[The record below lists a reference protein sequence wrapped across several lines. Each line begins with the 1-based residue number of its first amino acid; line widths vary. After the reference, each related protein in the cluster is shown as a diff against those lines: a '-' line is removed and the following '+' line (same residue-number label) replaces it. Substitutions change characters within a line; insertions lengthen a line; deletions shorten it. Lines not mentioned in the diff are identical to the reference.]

1 MRFPKNCL
9 FLQQTYRPP
18 KTETPATDGQTN
30 GQIINF
36 QNNIIMYSDPKE
48 CLYCT
53 NNETLHNLMIEFA
66 TLRVSRAFLFKEQ
79 TYRGRCLV
87 AYNGHVN
94 DLNELS
100 DDERNDFM
108 ADVAQVTR
116 AMQKA
121 FNPEKINYGAYS
133 DKLSHL
139 HFHLAPK
146 YVDGPDYGGTFQMNP
161 GKVYLTDAEY
171 QEMIEKIKAVL

>member
-18 KTETPATDGQTN
+18 KTETPATDGLTN

-36 QNNIIMYSDPKE
+36 QNNIIMYSNPKE

-94 DLNELS
+94 DLNKLS
-100 DDERNDFM
+100 DEERNDFM

>member
-1 MRFPKNCL
+1 
-9 FLQQTYRPP
+9 
-18 KTETPATDGQTN
+18 
-30 GQIINF
+30 
-36 QNNIIMYSDPKE
+36 MYSDPKE

-53 NNETLHNLMIEFA
+53 NNQTQHDLMIEIA
-66 TLRVSRAFLFKEQ
+66 KLSVSRAFLFKEQ

-87 AYNGHVN
+87 AYDKHVN

-100 DDERNDFM
+100 DEELSAFM
-108 ADVAQVTR
+108 KDVARTTR
-116 AMQKA
+116 AMQKV

-161 GKVYLTDAEY
+161 GKTYLSDEEY
-171 QEMIEKIKAVL
+171 DQMVEAMKQALG

>member
-1 MRFPKNCL
+1 
-9 FLQQTYRPP
+9 
-18 KTETPATDGQTN
+18 
-30 GQIINF
+30 
-36 QNNIIMYSDPKE
+36 MYSNPDE
-48 CLYCT
+48 CLYCQ
-53 NNETLHNLMIEFA
+53 NNDTLRDLMIEIKS
-66 TLRVSRAFLFKEQ
+66 LRVSRVFLFREQ

-100 DDERNDFM
+100 DDERNAFM
-108 ADVAQVTR
+108 ADVADVTR
-116 AMQKA
+116 AMQQA
-121 FNPEKINYGAYS
+121 FQPEKINYGAYS

-146 YVDGPDYGGTFQMNP
+146 YVGGPDYGGVFQMNP

-171 QEMIEKIKAVL
+171 ADMMAQLCRFL

>member
-1 MRFPKNCL
+1 
-9 FLQQTYRPP
+9 
-18 KTETPATDGQTN
+18 
-30 GQIINF
+30 
-36 QNNIIMYSDPKE
+36 
-48 CLYCT
+48 
-53 NNETLHNLMIEFA
+53 MIEFA
-66 TLRVSRAFLFKEQ
+66 QLRVSRAFLFKEQ
-79 TYRGRCLV
+79 TYHGRCLV

-100 DDERNDFM
+100 DEERNAFM

-116 AMQKA
+116 AMQKT

-133 DKLSHL
+133 DTLSHL

-146 YVDGPDYGGTFQMNP
+146 YVGGPDYGSVFQMNP

-171 QEMIEKIKAVL
+171 QEMIEKIKANL

>member
-1 MRFPKNCL
+1 
-9 FLQQTYRPP
+9 
-18 KTETPATDGQTN
+18 
-30 GQIINF
+30 
-36 QNNIIMYSDPKE
+36 MYSDPKA

-53 NNETLHNLMIEFA
+53 NNETLQSLMIPIA
-66 TLRVSRAFLFKEQ
+66 KLSVSRVFLFKEQ

-87 AYNGHVN
+87 AYDEHVN

-100 DDERNDFM
+100 EERRNAFM
-108 ADVAQVTR
+108 ADVVKVTR
-116 AMQKA
+116 AMQQA

-133 DKLSHL
+133 DKLCHL

-161 GKVYLTDAEY
+161 GKTYLTDAEY
-171 QEMIEKIKAVL
+171 AEMIEQIKKYL

>member
-1 MRFPKNCL
+1 
-9 FLQQTYRPP
+9 
-18 KTETPATDGQTN
+18 
-30 GQIINF
+30 
-36 QNNIIMYSDPKE
+36 MYSAPSQ

-53 NNETLHNLMIEFA
+53 DNQTLHDLLLPIAN
-66 TLRVSRAFLFKEQ
+66 LRVSRAFLFKEQ
-79 TYRGRCLV
+79 TYHGRCLV

-100 DDERNDFM
+100 DDERNAFM

-116 AMQKA
+116 AMQRV

-146 YVDGPDYGGTFQMNP
+146 YVDGPDYGGTFRMNP
-161 GKVYLTDAEY
+161 GEVYLTDAEY
-171 QEMIEKIKAVL
+171 TGMIQALRQAL

>member
-1 MRFPKNCL
+1 
-9 FLQQTYRPP
+9 
-18 KTETPATDGQTN
+18 
-30 GQIINF
+30 
-36 QNNIIMYSDPKE
+36 MYSDPKE

-53 NNETLHNLMIEFA
+53 NNQTQKDLMIQFA
-66 TLRVSRAFLFKEQ
+66 ELRVSRAFLFKEQ

-100 DDERNDFM
+100 DEERNLFM

-161 GKVYLTDAEY
+161 GQVYLSDAEY
-171 QEMIEKIKAVL
+171 QELIDKIKAEM

>member
-18 KTETPATDGQTN
+18 KTETPATDGRTN

-100 DDERNDFM
+100 DDERNAFM

>member
-1 MRFPKNCL
+1 MRSNP
-9 FLQQTYRPP
+9 
-18 KTETPATDGQTN
+18 E
-30 GQIINF
+30 
-36 QNNIIMYSDPKE
+36 E

-53 NNETLHNLMIEFA
+53 NNQTLHDLMIEIA
-66 TLRVSRAFLFKEQ
+66 PLSVSRVFLFKEQ

-100 DDERNDFM
+100 DDERNAFM
-108 ADVAQVTR
+108 ADVVRVTR
-116 AMQKA
+116 AMQRV

-146 YVDGPDYGGTFQMNP
+146 YVDGPDYGGTFRMNP
-161 GKVYLTDAEY
+161 GEVYLTPEEYTAMAEA
-171 QEMIEKIKAVL
+171 IRAAL

>member
-1 MRFPKNCL
+1 M
-9 FLQQTYRPP
+9 Q
-18 KTETPATDGQTN
+18 
-30 GQIINF
+30 
-36 QNNIIMYSDPKE
+36 SDPKQ

-53 NNETLHNLMIEFA
+53 NNQTLKDLMIEFA
-66 TLRVSRAFLFKEQ
+66 QLRVSRAFVFKEQ
-79 TYRGRCLV
+79 TYYGRCLV
-87 AYNGHVN
+87 AYKDHVN
-94 DLNELS
+94 DLNELT
-100 DDERNDFM
+100 DAERNDFM

-116 AMQKA
+116 AMLKV

-171 QEMIEKIKAVL
+171 NDMIEKLKANM

>member
-1 MRFPKNCL
+1 
-9 FLQQTYRPP
+9 
-18 KTETPATDGQTN
+18 
-30 GQIINF
+30 
-36 QNNIIMYSDPKE
+36 MYSDPAQ

-53 NNETLHNLMIEFA
+53 NNETLHNLMIEICH
-66 TLRVSRAFLFKEQ
+66 LRVSRLFLFKEQ

-87 AYNGHVN
+87 SYDQHVN
-94 DLNELS
+94 DLNELN
-100 DDERNDFM
+100 DQQRNDFM
-108 ADVAQVTR
+108 ADVAQATR

-171 QEMIEKIKAVL
+171 QELIDAIKANL

>member
-1 MRFPKNCL
+1 
-9 FLQQTYRPP
+9 
-18 KTETPATDGQTN
+18 
-30 GQIINF
+30 
-36 QNNIIMYSDPKE
+36 MYSDPKQ

-53 NNETLHNLMIEFA
+53 NNETLQNLMIEFA
-66 TLRVSRAFLFKEQ
+66 QLRVSRAFLFKEQ

-100 DDERNDFM
+100 TEELNAFM

-161 GKVYLTDAEY
+161 GKVYLSDAEY
-171 QEMIEKIKAVL
+171 QELIDAVKKHL

>member
-1 MRFPKNCL
+1 
-9 FLQQTYRPP
+9 
-18 KTETPATDGQTN
+18 
-30 GQIINF
+30 
-36 QNNIIMYSDPKE
+36 MYSDPKE

-53 NNETLHNLMIEFA
+53 DNQTLHDLMLPIA
-66 TLRVSRAFLFKEQ
+66 NLRVSRAFLFKEQ
-79 TYRGRCLV
+79 TYHGRCLV

-100 DDERNDFM
+100 DDERNAFM

-116 AMQKA
+116 AMQRV

-146 YVDGPDYGGTFQMNP
+146 YVDGPDYGGTFRMNP
-161 GKVYLTDAEY
+161 GEVYLTDAEY
-171 QEMIEKIKAVL
+171 TEMIQALRQAL

>member
-1 MRFPKNCL
+1 M
-9 FLQQTYRPP
+9 Q
-18 KTETPATDGQTN
+18 
-30 GQIINF
+30 
-36 QNNIIMYSDPKE
+36 SDPKQ

-53 NNETLHNLMIEFA
+53 NNQTLHDLMIEICE
-66 TLRVSRAFLFKEQ
+66 LSVSRAFLFKEQ

-87 AYNGHVN
+87 SYDKHVN
-94 DLNELS
+94 DLNELT
-100 DDERNDFM
+100 DEERNDFM
-108 ADVAQVTR
+108 ADVVQTTR

-146 YVDGPDYGGTFQMNP
+146 YVDGPDYGGVFQMNP

-171 QEMIEKIKAVL
+171 QKLINKIKENL

>member
-1 MRFPKNCL
+1 
-9 FLQQTYRPP
+9 
-18 KTETPATDGQTN
+18 
-30 GQIINF
+30 
-36 QNNIIMYSDPKE
+36 MYSDPKE

-53 NNETLHNLMIEFA
+53 NNQTLHNLMIEFA
-66 TLRVSRAFLFKEQ
+66 QLSVSRAFIFKEQ
-79 TYRGRCLV
+79 TYHGRCLV

-100 DDERNDFM
+100 GDERNAFM
-108 ADVAQVTR
+108 SDVAKVTR
-116 AMQKA
+116 AMQKV

-161 GKVYLTDAEY
+161 GKVYLTDEEY
-171 QEMIEKIKAVL
+171 AKMADDLRNALD